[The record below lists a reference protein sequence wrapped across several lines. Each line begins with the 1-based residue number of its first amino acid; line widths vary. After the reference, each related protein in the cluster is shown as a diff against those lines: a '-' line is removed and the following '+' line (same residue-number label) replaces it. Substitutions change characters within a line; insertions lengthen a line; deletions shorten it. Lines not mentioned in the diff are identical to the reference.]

1 MFRQL
6 WIDLRVRLSALFG
19 RRTLNARAL
28 EEMEFH
34 LEMREKQLRERGIPP
49 SEARSQARR
58 EFGNSLLLQ
67 EATLDSWKY
76 SPLKNLLHDIGSDVR
91 YAARWLVRAPVF
103 TAAAIVTIALGV
115 GVNAGLF
122 TVLNGVLFRDLPA
135 PDSRE
140 LVSII
145 QSVSGV
151 EDHHAQDLFSL
162 SEYVAYR
169 DRTQTLSGVIAMAGA
184 RGGTTLGG
192 ETPQKVLGSL
202 VSCNYFAVLQ
212 QPPVLGRGLEAQDCA
227 PGADPVIVIGHH
239 LWRTTF
245 AGERGI
251 VGRTVELSRQGFT
264 IVGVAAEGTYSGRG
278 PIRIGYFAPLSA
290 DGLVGGHRF
299 ENERTPWLDLIGR
312 RQKNASL
319 EQVRAEL
326 AVIAAQ
332 LDQKQPGR
340 TTTLLIEQAKA
351 VPRGRR
357 AGATG
362 AAAVLMTAFGFIL
375 LIACANVANLLLA
388 RGSARSQEIGIR
400 CSLGASRA
408 RVIRQLLTESMLLS
422 LAGGLLGSVVAVW
435 SFQGLVPRIVP
446 TLMPA
451 LVGDLSPDFSV
462 LLFAV
467 TLTVGTGL
475 LFGLAPALHLSN
487 PDLHG
492 AIKQGAAGGSVSR
505 AGGRLRGSL
514 VGLQV
519 ALCMTLM
526 IAAGLLSRG
535 LYATYTADP
544 GFAYRDV
551 AYADLE
557 ELGSEGYEPAQ
568 AEALQ
573 RQLLENVAAIPGVV
587 EVATVQRE
595 PLGDDIGG
603 IRIRLHDQAEN
614 ESHEA
619 EMNVVSAGYFSLVEI
634 PILRGRTFTQ
644 AEVADAQGETG
655 SRPVIVSE
663 ATARNFWPGADPIGQ
678 ALRQGENTLHVVG
691 VAADV
696 QVMTIGHVPPYYVY
710 FPGQGG
716 LLFFKSRTDLGATM
730 SSVRAAVRA
739 LDPGLVVNV
748 LPLESTLGYWRGL
761 SRTVTGIGA
770 GLGILALLLAAV
782 GIYGVVSYS
791 VRKRYREIGI
801 RIALGAGTGNVLR
814 TILRQTMLPVVIG
827 AVIGAAAA
835 TAVSSILSSVL
846 FGVSPADPIGLGG
859 GALLALAVAIG
870 AGVIAARPATQ
881 ADPTTVLRSE

>member
-1 MFRQL
+1 
-6 WIDLRVRLSALFG
+6 
-19 RRTLNARAL
+19 
-28 EEMEFH
+28 MEFH
-34 LEMREKQLRERGIPP
+34 LEMREKRLRELGVPA
-49 SEARSQARR
+49 SEARSRARR
-58 EFGNSLLLQ
+58 EFGNSLLLR
-67 EATLDSWKY
+67 EATLDMWKY
-76 SPLKNLLHDIGSDVR
+76 SPLKNLLRDIGSDVR
-91 YAARWLVRAPVF
+91 YAARWLVRTPGF

-151 EDHHAQDLFSL
+151 EAHHAQDVFSL

-169 DRTQTLSGVIAMAGA
+169 GRTQTLSGVIAMAGA

-212 QPPVLGRGLEAQDCA
+212 QPPVIGRGLEEQDCA
-227 PGADPVIVIGHH
+227 PGADPVIVISHH
-239 LWRTTF
+239 LWQTTF

-251 VGRTVELSRQGFT
+251 VGRTVELSRQRFT
-264 IVGVAAEGTYSGRG
+264 IVGVAAEGTYSG

-290 DGLVGGHRF
+290 DGLVGGNRF

-332 LDQKQPGR
+332 LDQQQPGR

-351 VPRGRR
+351 LPPGRR

-400 CSLGASRA
+400 RSLGASRA

-435 SFQGLVPRIVP
+435 SFQGLVARVVTP
-446 TLMPA
+446 LMPP
-451 LVGDLSPDFSV
+451 LMPPLIWDLSPDFRV
-462 LLFAV
+462 LLFAL
-467 TLTVGTGL
+467 TLTLATGL

-487 PDLHG
+487 PDLHS
-492 AIKQGAAGGSVSR
+492 AIKQGAAGGSVRR
-505 AGGRLRGSL
+505 AGGRLRGAL
-514 VGLQV
+514 VGFQV

-551 AYADLE
+551 GYANLE
-557 ELGSEGYEPAQ
+557 ELGSEGYEAAQ
-568 AEALQ
+568 AEELQ
-573 RQLLENVAAIPGVV
+573 RRLLENVAAIPGVV

-595 PLGDDIGG
+595 PLGDDVGG
-603 IRIRLHDQAEN
+603 IRIRLPDQAEN
-614 ESHEA
+614 ESREA

-634 PILRGRTFTQ
+634 PILRGRTFTE
-644 AEVADAQGETG
+644 AEVSDAQRESG

-663 ATARNFWPGADPIGQ
+663 ATARNFWPGADPIGR
-678 ALRQGENTLHVVG
+678 ALRHGENTLHVVG

-739 LDPGLVVNV
+739 LDPGLVVDV

-801 RIALGAGTGNVLR
+801 RIALGAGAGIVLR
-814 TILRQTMLPVVIG
+814 TVLRQTMRPVVIG
-827 AVIGAAAA
+827 AVIGAAGA

-846 FGVSPADPIGLGG
+846 FGVSPADPIALGG
-859 GALLALAVAIG
+859 GALLVLAVATG

-881 ADPTTVLRSE
+881 ADPTTVLRTE

>member
-1 MFRQL
+1 
-6 WIDLRVRLSALFG
+6 
-19 RRTLNARAL
+19 
-28 EEMEFH
+28 
-34 LEMREKQLRERGIPP
+34 
-49 SEARSQARR
+49 
-58 EFGNSLLLQ
+58 
-67 EATLDSWKY
+67 
-76 SPLKNLLHDIGSDVR
+76 
-91 YAARWLVRAPVF
+91 
-103 TAAAIVTIALGV
+103 
-115 GVNAGLF
+115 
-122 TVLNGVLFRDLPA
+122 
-135 PDSRE
+135 
-140 LVSII
+140 
-145 QSVSGV
+145 
-151 EDHHAQDLFSL
+151 
-162 SEYVAYR
+162 
-169 DRTQTLSGVIAMAGA
+169 
-184 RGGTTLGG
+184 
-192 ETPQKVLGSL
+192 
-202 VSCNYFAVLQ
+202 
-212 QPPVLGRGLEAQDCA
+212 
-227 PGADPVIVIGHH
+227 
-239 LWRTTF
+239 
-245 AGERGI
+245 
-251 VGRTVELSRQGFT
+251 
-264 IVGVAAEGTYSGRG
+264 
-278 PIRIGYFAPLSA
+278 
-290 DGLVGGHRF
+290 
-299 ENERTPWLDLIGR
+299 
-312 RQKNASL
+312 
-319 EQVRAEL
+319 
-326 AVIAAQ
+326 
-332 LDQKQPGR
+332 
-340 TTTLLIEQAKA
+340 
-351 VPRGRR
+351 
-357 AGATG
+357 
-362 AAAVLMTAFGFIL
+362 
-375 LIACANVANLLLA
+375 
-388 RGSARSQEIGIR
+388 
-400 CSLGASRA
+400 
-408 RVIRQLLTESMLLS
+408 
-422 LAGGLLGSVVAVW
+422 
-435 SFQGLVPRIVP
+435 
-446 TLMPA
+446 
-451 LVGDLSPDFSV
+451 
-462 LLFAV
+462 
-467 TLTVGTGL
+467 
-475 LFGLAPALHLSN
+475 
-487 PDLHG
+487 
-492 AIKQGAAGGSVSR
+492 
-505 AGGRLRGSL
+505 
-514 VGLQV
+514 
-519 ALCMTLM
+519 MTLM

-644 AEVADAQGETG
+644 AEVADAQGGTG
-655 SRPVIVSE
+655 SHPVIVSE
-663 ATARNFWPGADPIGQ
+663 ATALNFWPGADPIGQ

>member
-34 LEMREKQLRERGIPP
+34 LEMREKQLRERGIPL

-67 EATLDSWKY
+67 EAALDMWKY
-76 SPLKNLLHDIGSDVR
+76 APLKNLLHDIGCDVR
-91 YAARWLVRAPVF
+91 YAARWLVRTPVF

-140 LVSII
+140 LVSIV
-145 QSVSGV
+145 QSVSGG
-151 EDHHAQDLFSL
+151 EDHLARDIFSL

-169 DRTQTLSGVIAMAGA
+169 DRTQTLSGVIAMARA

-192 ETPQKVLGSL
+192 ETPQKILGNL
-202 VSCNYFAVLQ
+202 VSCNYFAVLK
-212 QPPVLGRGLEAQDCA
+212 QPPVLGRGLEGPDCA
-227 PGADPVIVIGHH
+227 PGANPVIVIGHH
-239 LWRTTF
+239 LWRTAF
-245 AGERGI
+245 AGDHGI
-251 VGRTVELSRQGFT
+251 VGRTVELSRQRFT
-264 IVGVAAEGTYSGRG
+264 IVGVAAEGTYSD
-278 PIRIGYFAPLSA
+278 PIGIGYFAPLSA
-290 DGLVGGHRF
+290 DGLVGGRRF

-312 RQKNASL
+312 RQENASL
-319 EQVRAEL
+319 DQVRAEL

-332 LDQKQPGR
+332 LDQQQPGR

-351 VPRGRR
+351 LTPSNR
-357 AGATG
+357 ARATG

-400 CSLGASRA
+400 RSLGASRA
-408 RVIRQLLTESMLLS
+408 RVVRQLLTESMLLS

-451 LVGDLSPDFSV
+451 LVGDLSPDFRV

-505 AGGRLRGSL
+505 AGGRLRGAL

-535 LYATYTADP
+535 LYTTYTADP

-551 AYADLE
+551 AYANFE
-557 ELGSEGYEPAQ
+557 ELASEGYEAAQ
-568 AEALQ
+568 AEELQ
-573 RQLLENVAAIPGVV
+573 RRLLENVAAIPGVV

-595 PLGDDIGG
+595 PLGDDVGG
-603 IRIRLHDQAEN
+603 IRIRLPDQAEN
-614 ESHEA
+614 ESHAA

-634 PILRGRTFTQ
+634 PILRGRTFRQ
-644 AEVADAQGETG
+644 AEVADAQGGIG
-655 SRPVIVSE
+655 SGPVIVSE
-663 ATARNFWPGADPIGQ
+663 ATALNFWPGADPIGQ
-678 ALRQGENTLHVVG
+678 ALRQGENTLRVVG

-814 TILRQTMLPVVIG
+814 TILGQTMRPVVIG

>member
-6 WIDLRVRLSALFG
+6 WIDFRVRLSALFG

-34 LEMREKQLRERGIPP
+34 LEMREKQLRELGIPA

-67 EATLDSWKY
+67 EATRDSWKY
-76 SPLKNLLHDIGSDVR
+76 SPLKNLLHDVGSDVR
-91 YAARWLVRAPVF
+91 YAARWLVRTPVF
-103 TAAAIVTIALGV
+103 AAAAIVTIALGV

-135 PDSRE
+135 PDSSE
-140 LVSII
+140 LVSMI
-145 QSVSGV
+145 QNVEGV
-151 EDHHAQDLFSL
+151 EEHYGQGIFSL
-162 SEYVAYR
+162 AEYVAYR
-169 DRTQTLSGVIAMAGA
+169 DRTQTLSGVIAMANA

-212 QPPVLGRGLEAQDCA
+212 QPPVLGRGLEEKDCA
-227 PGADPVIVIGHH
+227 SGVDPVVVIGHH
-239 LWRTTF
+239 LWRTAF
-245 AGERGI
+245 AGDDGI
-251 VGRTVELSRQGFT
+251 VGRTVELSRQRFT
-264 IVGVAAEGTYSGRG
+264 IVGVAAEGTYSG
-278 PIRIGYFAPLSA
+278 PVRIGYFAPLSL
-290 DGLVGGHRF
+290 DGLVGGRRF
-299 ENERTPWLDLIGR
+299 EDEHTPWLSLIGR

-332 LDQKQPGR
+332 LDQQQPGR

-351 VPRGRR
+351 LPPGDR

-422 LAGGLLGSVVAVW
+422 LAGGLLGSVLAVW
-435 SFQGLVPRIVP
+435 SFQGLVARITP
-446 TLMPA
+446 LLMPA
-451 LVGDLSPDFSV
+451 LAWDLSPDFRV
-462 LLFAV
+462 LLFAL
-467 TLTVGTGL
+467 TLTVGTAL

-487 PDLHG
+487 PNLHS

-505 AGGRLRGSL
+505 AGGRLRGAL

-551 AYADLE
+551 AYANLE
-557 ELGSEGYEPAQ
+557 ELASEGYEAAQ
-568 AEALQ
+568 AEAL
-573 RQLLENVAAIPGVV
+573 RRRLLENVAAIPGVV

-595 PLGDDIGG
+595 PLGDDVGG
-603 IRIRLHDQAEN
+603 VRIRLPDQAEN

-644 AEVADAQGETG
+644 AEVADAQGGIG
-655 SRPVIVSE
+655 SGPVIVSE

-678 ALRQGENTLHVVG
+678 TLRQGENTLHVVG

-696 QVMTIGHVPPYYVY
+696 QVLTIGHVPPYYVY

-716 LLFFKSRTDLGATM
+716 LLFFKSRTDLGAAM

-791 VRKRYREIGI
+791 VRKRHREIGV

-814 TILRQTMLPVVIG
+814 TILRQTLRPVVIG